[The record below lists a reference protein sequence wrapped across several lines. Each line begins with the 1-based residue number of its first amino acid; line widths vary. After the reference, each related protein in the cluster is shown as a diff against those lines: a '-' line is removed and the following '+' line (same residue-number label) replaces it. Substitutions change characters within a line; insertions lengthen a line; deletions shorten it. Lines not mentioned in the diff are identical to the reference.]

1 MVILIDPIKEFTKIE
16 HSFIIRTLNTLGR
29 DDIHLNM
36 MKNIYEKST
45 DNIIINCESLKS
57 FSWRSRTG
65 LRWMLSPLLF
75 SILLEVLTGAIKE
88 QGIKIFKN
96 GKEIKIFLY
105 VDNTILYIGNLKE
118 SIKQN
123 KTKKPKTILIILWIV
138 SSKNI
143 FKSEVYLVLQN
154 FTLFGNRAIENVIS

>member
-1 MVILIDPIKEFTKIE
+1 
-16 HSFIIRTLNTLGR
+16 
-29 DDIHLNM
+29 
-36 MKNIYEKST
+36 
-45 DNIIINCESLKS
+45 
-57 FSWRSRTG
+57 
-65 LRWMLSPLLF
+65 MLSPLLF